1 VSAPYASPPYHS
13 HVGSPSS
20 AHTVVEELSPRSD
33 QTLTHVD
40 YSGILTE
47 DKVED
52 APATADP
59 IANGRPRLEG
69 PVDPAIEPVLEA
81 EGRRGKRATKVMKAG
96 SKAIAA
102 GATIV
107 FTAIVS
113 VTTVRRTALADTK
126 ESTTST
132 LLITV
137 DLAQGLA

>member
-1 VSAPYASPPYHS
+1 
-13 HVGSPSS
+13 
-20 AHTVVEELSPRSD
+20 
-33 QTLTHVD
+33 
-40 YSGILTE
+40 LTE

-69 PVDPAIEPVLEA
+69 PVYPAIQPVLEA
-81 EGRRGKRATKVMKAG
+81 EGRLGKRATKVMKAG